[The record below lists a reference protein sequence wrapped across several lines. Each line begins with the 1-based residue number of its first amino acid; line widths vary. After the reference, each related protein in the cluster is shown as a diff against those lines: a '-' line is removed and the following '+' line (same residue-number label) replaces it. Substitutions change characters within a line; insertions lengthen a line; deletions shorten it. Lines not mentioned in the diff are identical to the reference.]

1 MKNYPKSIGLA
12 LLAMSLLFSLT
23 ISCSKDEIITDPPIN
38 PPLMPAVSTK
48 GVTSITH
55 NSASSGG
62 TVTTNGGSA
71 ITQSGICWSTNANPH
86 LANYST
92 SQGPNETTFTSAMV
106 ELSPSTTYFMRAY
119 VITSAGIG
127 YGGIHSFT
135 TQPAP

>member
-12 LLAMSLLFSLT
+12 LFAMSLLFSLT

-38 PPLMPAVSTK
+38 EPLMPTVTSKAVS
-48 GVTSITH
+48 SITH

-62 TVTTNGGSA
+62 TVTSNGGAA
-71 ITQSGICWSTNANPH
+71 INESGVCWSTNANPH

-92 SQGPNETTFTSAMV
+92 SQGPNETTYNSAMV
-106 ELSPSTTYFMRAY
+106 GLSPSTTYYVRAY

-127 YGGIHSFT
+127 YGGIISFT
-135 TQPAP
+135 TPPAP